1 MLKKPRPVS
10 GPENSADPIKSPKTK
25 RKHAKAIK
33 ILKGVFFT
41 LLLTGL
47 LGFGITSGYVYKVIS
62 ETDPITEFNI
72 SALLDENSVIVDQ
85 QGNMIENIQ
94 IDGLRKI
101 VKYQDINPVLIN
113 SYIAVEDKTF
123 REHHGFNFVRVVGAV
138 IESITEGHRTGGTST
153 ITQQLARNLYL
164 SDIKSQ
170 RSLSRK
176 VKEAYYAV
184 QLENKMTKDQIIEAY
199 LNTIYLGSG
208 TKGVQAAAQTYFSKD
223 ASELNLVE
231 SALLAGIPKNP
242 TKNSPFIT
250 VEKGKVK
257 TTDYIMDD
265 SHPTL
270 TTIFNESCTARYK
283 TALKLVFDNGYITQE
298 EYDQAKDADLKTYLN
313 PGKVKTADISSYFA
327 DLTKKEVIQVLMQQK
342 DLSEEQAT
350 NMLYGGGLK
359 IYATVDLDLQKKLE
373 AAYEPVPF
381 TDKFDDKMKKALS
394 SFQKTHQLEVTGT
407 ANPETIQKMSV
418 LGLIDVTKLTKDTYK
433 SGEASADI
441 IVLKEALEQDGLLFK
456 ANPKMPTI
464 LAYKD
469 ALNNIVA
476 LSKTNR
482 RTVTA
487 SEILLNSYESTI
499 NPEGQLIIGKDN
511 FQMDAE
517 GNLVLFSDRMF
528 SFYRAYGKDNQV
540 KDILV
545 TLKDCYK
552 SDVSREKVIGGGGA
566 FYAKKVNIP
575 EMFIYKGGALKI
587 PYEFKHLDEARNM
600 IISKDFLSANP
611 DFFKPDGNGNLI
623 VPKDAYS
630 ISNTG
635 TIQPQSATVIMDYH
649 NGHIKAL
656 VGGRNVSGQKIY
668 NRALHPRQPGSSIKP
683 IGVYLPAID
692 KGYTA
697 ASVFDDVPRYEGGQ
711 RWPINWYDS
720 GAFKYWGLMTIREAI
735 EWSNNVI
742 AVKVGE
748 AIGVENCIPYLEK
761 MGITSIDKEGSVSD
775 VNLAA
780 IALGGMT
787 QGISPLEMTGA
798 YASIANKGVY
808 IKPMTFTKIED
819 GEGKLIYE
827 QTPVQERVVNE
838 NVAFVVQDMMRSGA
852 TTGLANTAAISPGNA
867 GIPTAGKTGTTSNK
881 FDAWFVGF
889 TPYYAA
895 AVWIGN
901 DVQMELSDGSKI
913 SALFWKDI
921 MKTVHADLPP
931 KNFETPSTM
940 IKASVD
946 TTSGQSPSSLSGQD
960 PRGTVISE
968 WFVPGTA
975 PTETD
980 SVHVTA
986 DICTASNKRATEFC
1000 PPSLVETRVFINRK
1014 VPYVPSENMEGGKPI
1029 QVKDYQYQIPTAT
1042 CDLHTAQSLDIP
1054 GVGSLFSNVRTEPS
1068 LEGSRVL
1075 LEPVM
1080 AQLTDGSTWRLP
1092 VGTVIMADGAVKLS
1106 DGTVLYVYMI
1116 KLVYP
1121 EGEAPPTNPV
1131 ETPVDP
1137 PVAPPESPL

>member
-1 MLKKPRPVS
+1 MFKKTRPTSGQERPAGTAPSPRS
-10 GPENSADPIKSPKTK
+10 KK
-25 RKHAKAIK
+25 KAGK
-33 ILKGVFFT
+33 VLRALKGVFFT
-41 LLLTGL
+41 LLLIGL

-72 SALLDENSVIVDQ
+72 SALLDENSTIVDQ
-85 QGNMIENIQ
+85 KGDLIENIQ
-94 IDGLRKI
+94 TDGLRKI
-101 VKYQDINPVLIN
+101 VKYQDINPLLIN

-138 IESITEGHRTGGTST
+138 IESVTEGHRTGGTST

-176 VKEAYYAV
+176 VKEAFYAV

-208 TKGVQAAAQTYFSKD
+208 TKGVQAAAQTYFSKN
-223 ASELNLVE
+223 ASELGLVE
-231 SALLAGIPKNP
+231 SAMLAGIPKNP

-250 VEKGKVK
+250 VEKSKVK
-257 TTDYIMDD
+257 TTDFIMDD
-265 SHPTL
+265 SDPTL
-270 TTIFNESCTARYK
+270 TTIFNDSCLSRYK
-283 TALKLVFDNGYITQE
+283 TALKLIHDNGYITQE
-298 EYDQAKDADLKTYLN
+298 EYDQYKDADLKTYLN
-313 PGKVKTADISSYFA
+313 PGKVKTADISSYFT
-327 DLTKKEVIQVLMQQK
+327 DLTKREVIQVLMEQK
-342 DLSEEQAT
+342 DLTEEQAT

-359 IYATVDLDLQKKLE
+359 IYATVDIGLQKKLE
-373 AAYEPVPF
+373 TAYEPVPF
-381 TDKFDDKMKKALS
+381 TNKFDDKMKKAVT
-394 SFQKTHQLEVTGT
+394 SFQKTHQLQISGT
-407 ANPETIQKMSV
+407 INSETIKKMSS
-418 LGLIDVTKLTKDTYK
+418 LGLVDTTELTKDTYK
-433 SGEASADI
+433 LGEASEDI
-441 IVLKEALEQDGLLFK
+441 LKLKEALEQDGLLFK
-456 ANPKMPTI
+456 TNPKMPTI

-482 RTVTA
+482 KTVTD
-487 SEILLNSYESTI
+487 SEILLNAYDTTI
-499 NPEGQLIIGKDN
+499 NADGQLIIGKDN
-511 FQMDAE
+511 YKFDTD
-517 GNLVLFSDRMF
+517 GNLVLYADRMF

-552 SDVSREKVIGGGGA
+552 SDESREKVIGGGGA
-566 FYAKKVNIP
+566 FYTKKVNIP

-587 PYEFKHLDEARNM
+587 PYEFKHLDDSRDM
-600 IISKDFLSANP
+600 IISREFLTANP
-611 DFFKPDGNGNLI
+611 EFFKEDGNGNLI
-623 VPKDAYS
+623 VPKESYS
-630 ISNTG
+630 IGSTG
-635 TIQPQSATVIMDYH
+635 TIQPQSATVIMDYRT
-649 NGHIKAL
+649 GQIKAL

-735 EWSNNVI
+735 EWSNNVV
-742 AVKVGE
+742 AVKTGE
-748 AIGVENCIPYLEK
+748 AVGVENCIPYLEK

-775 VNLAA
+775 LNLAA

-787 QGISPLEMTGA
+787 KGISPLEMTGA
-798 YASIANKGVY
+798 YSTIANKGVY
-808 IKPMTFTKIED
+808 IKPTTFTKIED
-819 GEGKLIYE
+819 GEGKTIYE
-827 QTPVQERVVNE
+827 QAPFQQRVVNE
-838 NVAFVVQDMMRSGA
+838 NVAFVVQDMMQSGA
-852 TTGLANTAAISPGNA
+852 TRGLASSAAFSPGNT
-867 GIPTAGKTGTTSNK
+867 GIPAAGKTGTTSNK

-913 SALFWKDI
+913 SALFWKDV
-921 MKTVHADLPP
+921 MKSVHSDLSP
-931 KNFETPSTM
+931 KDFDVPAAM
-940 IKASVD
+940 VKASVD
-946 TTSGQSPSSLSGQD
+946 TTSGKKPSSLSSQD
-960 PRGTVISE
+960 PRGTVITE

-980 SVHVTA
+980 DVHVTA
-986 DICTASNKRATEFC
+986 EICSASGKLATEFC
-1000 PPSLVETRVFINRK
+1000 PASLVETKVFINRK
-1014 VPYVPSENMEGGKPI
+1014 EPYIPSKNMEGGKSI
-1029 QVKDYQYQIPTAT
+1029 QVKDYQYQVPTST
-1042 CDLHTAQSLDIP
+1042 CDVHTAQSLEIP
-1054 GVGSLFSNVRTEPS
+1054 GVGGLFSNIKTEPS

-1075 LEPVM
+1075 MEPAV
-1080 AQLTDGSTWRLP
+1080 AQLTDGSTWKLP
-1092 VGTVIMADGAVKLS
+1092 VGTVIMSDGAIKLS

-1116 KLVYP
+1116 KLAYP
-1121 EGEAPPTNPV
+1121 EGAAPEVPQ
-1131 ETPVDP
+1131 
-1137 PVAPPESPL
+1137 

>member
-1 MLKKPRPVS
+1 MFKKTRPAS
-10 GPENSADPIKSPKTK
+10 GPENSAGQAKTPRPK
-25 RKHAKAIK
+25 RKHAKALRIF
-33 ILKGVFFT
+33 KGIFFG

-62 ETDPITEFNI
+62 ETDPITGFNI

-85 QGNMIENIQ
+85 EGSLIENIQ
-94 IDGLRKI
+94 TDGLRKI

-138 IESITEGHRTGGTST
+138 IEGITEGHRTGGTST

-208 TKGVQAAAQTYFSKD
+208 TKGVQAAAQTYFSKN
-223 ASELNLVE
+223 ASELDLVE

-257 TTDYIMDD
+257 NTDYIMDD

-270 TTIFNESCTARYK
+270 TTIFNETCVPRYK
-283 TALKLVFDNGYITQE
+283 IALKLIYDNGYITKE
-298 EYDQAKDADLKTYLN
+298 EYDQAKEADLKTYLN
-313 PGKVKTADISSYFA
+313 PGKVKTADISSYFT
-327 DLTKKEVIQVLMQQK
+327 DLTKKEVVQVLMEQK
-342 DLSEEQAT
+342 QLTEEQAT

-359 IYATVDLDLQKKLE
+359 IYATVDLAMQKKLE

-381 TDKFDDKMKKALS
+381 TDKFDDKMKKALN
-394 SFQKTHQLEVTGT
+394 SFQKNHQLQVTGSV
-407 ANPETIQKMSV
+407 NPETIQKMSA
-418 LGLIDVTKLTKDTYK
+418 LGLLDVTMLTKDTYK
-433 SGEASADI
+433 PGEASPEI
-441 IVLKEALEQDGLLFK
+441 ITLKEALEQDGLLFK
-456 ANPKMPTI
+456 SNPKMPTI

-469 ALNNIVA
+469 SLNNIVA

-482 RTVTA
+482 KTVTD
-487 SEILLNSYESTI
+487 SEILLNAYDSTI
-499 NPEGQLIIGKDN
+499 NADGQLVIGKDN
-511 FQMDAE
+511 YQMDAE

-528 SFYRAYGKDNQV
+528 SFYRNYGKDNQV

-552 SDVSREKVIGGGGA
+552 SDESREKVIGGGGA

-587 PYEFKHLDEARNM
+587 PYEFKHLDDDRNM
-600 IISKDFLSANP
+600 IISKAFLTANP
-611 DFFKPDGNGNLI
+611 DFFKADGNGNLI

-635 TIQPQSATVIMDYH
+635 TIQPQSATVITDFRT
-649 NGHIKAL
+649 GQIKAL

-683 IGVYLPAID
+683 IGIYLPAID

-697 ASVFDDVPRYEGGQ
+697 ASVFDDVPRYEGDQ

-735 EWSNNVI
+735 EWSNNVV
-742 AVKVGE
+742 AVKTGE
-748 AIGVENCIPYLEK
+748 AVGVENCIPYLEK

-798 YASIANKGVY
+798 YATIANKGVY
-808 IKPMTFTKIED
+808 IKPTTFTKIED

-838 NVAFVVQDMMRSGA
+838 NVAFVVQDMMQGGA
-852 TTGLANTAAISPGNA
+852 TRGLANSAAISTGNV
-867 GIPTAGKTGTTSNK
+867 GIPVAGKTGTTSNK

-889 TPYYAA
+889 TPYYTA

-913 SALFWKDI
+913 SALFWKDV

-931 KNFETPSTM
+931 KNFDVPKAM
-940 IKASVD
+940 VKASVD
-946 TTSGQSPSSLSGQD
+946 TTSGKLPSSLSGQD
-960 PRGTVISE
+960 PRGTVVSE
-968 WFVPGTA
+968 WFVPGTV
-975 PTETD
+975 PTEAD
-980 SVHVTA
+980 DVHTTA
-986 DICTASNKRATEFC
+986 EICSASNKLATEFC
-1000 PPSLVETRVFINRK
+1000 PPSLIETRVFINRK

-1029 QVKDYQYQIPTAT
+1029 QVKDYQYQVPGAT

-1054 GVGSLFSNVRTEPS
+1054 GVGGLFSNVQTEPS

-1075 LEPVM
+1075 MEPVI
-1080 AQLTDGSTWRLP
+1080 AQLTDGSTWKLP
-1092 VGTVIMADGAVKLS
+1092 VGTVIMADGSIRLS

-1121 EGEAPPTNPV
+1121 EGGAPA
-1131 ETPVDP
+1131 TP
-1137 PVAPPESPL
+1137 L

>member
-1 MLKKPRPVS
+1 MFRKKRPVTRQDSSENPASSPRP
-10 GPENSADPIKSPKTK
+10 K
-25 RKHAKAIK
+25 RKSSKAIK
-33 ILKGVFFT
+33 AVKGIFFT
-41 LLLTGL
+41 LLLIGL
-47 LGFGITSGYVYKVIS
+47 LGFGITSGYVFKVIS
-62 ETDPITEFNI
+62 ETDPISEFNI

-85 QGNMIENIQ
+85 NGDLIENIHT
-94 IDGLRKI
+94 DGLRKI

-113 SYIAVEDKTF
+113 AYIAVEDKTF

-138 IESITEGHRTGGTST
+138 LEGITEGHRTGGTST

-208 TKGVQAAAQTYFSKD
+208 TKGVQAAAQTYFSKN
-223 ASELNLVE
+223 ASELGLVE

-257 TTDYIMDD
+257 TTDFIMDD

-270 TTIFNESCTARYK
+270 TTIFNETCIPRYK
-283 TALKLVFDNGYITQE
+283 TSLKLIYDNGFITQE
-298 EYDQAKDADLKTYLN
+298 EYEEAKDADLKTYLN
-313 PGKVKTADISSYFA
+313 PGKVKTADISSYFT
-327 DLTKKEVIQVLMQQK
+327 DLAKKEVVQVLMEQK
-342 DLSEEQAT
+342 KLTEEQAT

-359 IYATVDLDLQKKLE
+359 IYATVDLALQKKLE
-373 AAYEPVPF
+373 AAYAPTPF
-381 TDKFDDKMKKALS
+381 SNKYDDKMKKAVS
-394 SFQKTHQLEVTGT
+394 SFQKARQLPISGT
-407 ANPETIQKMSV
+407 VDAETIKKMNT
-418 LGLIDVTKLTKDTYK
+418 LGLLDLTKLTKDSYK
-433 SGEASADI
+433 PGEASDEV

-456 ANPKMPTI
+456 GNPKMPTI

-469 ALNNIVA
+469 SFNNIVA

-487 SEILLNSYESTI
+487 SEILLNAYDTAI
-499 NPEGQLIIGKDN
+499 DPDGKLIIGKDN
-511 FQMDAE
+511 YQMDAE
-517 GNLVLFSDRMF
+517 GNLILFSDRMF

-552 SDVSREKVIGGGGA
+552 SDETREKVIGGGGA
-566 FYAKKVNIP
+566 FYTKKVNIP
-575 EMFIYKGGALKI
+575 ELFIYKGGALKI
-587 PYEFKHLDEARNM
+587 PYEFKHLDEERNM
-600 IISKDFLSANP
+600 VISKDFLQSNP
-611 DFFKPDGNGNLI
+611 DFFKADGNGNLI
-623 VPKDAYS
+623 VPKDNYA
-630 ISNTG
+630 ISSTG
-635 TIQPQSATVIMDYH
+635 TIQPQSATVIMDYRT
-649 NGHIKAL
+649 GQIKAL

-697 ASVFDDVPRYEGGQ
+697 ASVFDDVPRYEGGK

-735 EWSNNVI
+735 EWSNNVV
-742 AVKVGE
+742 AVKTGE
-748 AIGVENCIPYLEK
+748 AVGVENCIPYLEK

-787 QGISPLEMTGA
+787 RGISPLEMTGA
-798 YASIANKGVY
+798 YSSIANKGVY
-808 IKPMTFTKIED
+808 IKPTTFTKIED
-819 GEGKLIYE
+819 GEGKLLYE
-827 QTPVQERVVNE
+827 QTPFQERVVSD
-838 NVAFVVQDMMRSGA
+838 NVAFVVQDMMQSGA
-852 TTGLANTAAISPGNA
+852 TRGLASSAAFSPGNS

-913 SALFWKDI
+913 SALFWKDV
-921 MKTVHADLPP
+921 MKSAHDGLPAKAFEVP
-931 KNFETPSTM
+931 KTM
-940 IKASVD
+940 VRSSVD
-946 TTSGQSPSSLSGQD
+946 TTSGKKPSSLSSMD

-968 WFVPGTA
+968 WFVPGTV
-975 PTETD
+975 PTEAD
-980 SVHVTA
+980 DVHVTA
-986 DICTASNKRATEFC
+986 EICSASGKLATEFC
-1000 PPSLVETRVFINRK
+1000 PPSLVETKVFIQRK
-1014 VPYVPSENMEGGKPI
+1014 EPYEPAKNMEGGKSI
-1029 QVKDYQYQIPTAT
+1029 QVKDYQYQVPTDT
-1042 CDLHTAQSLDIP
+1042 CDIHSAETLEIP
-1054 GVGSLFSNVRTEPS
+1054 GVGSLFSGIRMETS
-1068 LEGSRVL
+1068 TEGSKIL
-1075 LEPVM
+1075 LDPVV
-1080 AQLTDGSTWRLP
+1080 AQLTDGSTWKLP
-1092 VGTVIMADGAVKLS
+1092 VGTILMPDGAVKLA
-1106 DGTVLYVYMI
+1106 DGTVLYVHMI

-1121 EGEAPPTNPV
+1121 EGSTPTAPQ
-1131 ETPVDP
+1131 
-1137 PVAPPESPL
+1137 

>member
-1 MLKKPRPVS
+1 MFKKSRPAS
-10 GPENSADPIKSPKTK
+10 GPENQAGSANKPRAK
-25 RKHAKAIK
+25 RKHTKAIK
-33 ILKGVFFT
+33 VLKTVFFAI
-41 LLLTGL
+41 LMVGL

-85 QGNMIENIQ
+85 EGSLIENIQ
-94 IDGLRKI
+94 TDGLRKI
-101 VKYQDINPVLIN
+101 VKYQDINPILIN

-123 REHHGFNFVRVVGAV
+123 REHHGFNFIRVVGAV

-184 QLENKMTKDQIIEAY
+184 QLEQKMTKDQIIEAY

-208 TKGVQAAAQTYFSKD
+208 TKGVQAAAQTYFSKN
-223 ASELNLVE
+223 ASELDLVE

-250 VEKGKVK
+250 VEKSKVK

-270 TTIFNESCTARYK
+270 TTIFNETCIPRYK
-283 TALKLVFDNGYITQE
+283 TSLKLIYDNGYITKE
-298 EYDQAKDADLKTYLN
+298 EYDQAKNADLKTYLN
-313 PGKVKTADISSYFA
+313 PGKVKTADISSYFT
-327 DLTKKEVIQVLMQQK
+327 DLTKKEVVQVLMEQK
-342 DLSEEQAT
+342 NLTEEQAT

-359 IYATVDLDLQKKLE
+359 IYATVDLALQKKLE
-373 AAYEPVPF
+373 TAYEPVPF
-381 TDKFDDKMKKALS
+381 TEKFDDKMKKALTT
-394 SFQKTHQLEVTGT
+394 FQKNHKIQVTGSV
-407 ANPETIQKMSV
+407 NPETIQKMSV
-418 LGLIDVTKLTKDTYK
+418 LGLLDVTTLTKDTYK
-433 SGEASADI
+433 SGESSPDI
-441 IVLKEALEQDGLLFK
+441 IILKEALEQDGLLFK
-456 ANPKMPTI
+456 SNPKMPTI

-469 ALNNIVA
+469 GLNNIVA

-482 RTVTA
+482 KTVTA
-487 SEILLNSYESTI
+487 SEILLNAYDSTI
-499 NPEGQLIIGKDN
+499 NADGQLIIGKDN
-511 FQMDAE
+511 FQFDAA
-517 GNLVLFSDRMF
+517 GNLVLYSDRMF
-528 SFYRAYGKDNQV
+528 SFYRNYGKDNQV

-552 SDVSREKVIGGGGA
+552 SDESREKVIGGGGA
-566 FYAKKVNIP
+566 FYTKKVNIP

-587 PYEFKHLDEARNM
+587 PYEFKQLDEERNM
-600 IISKDFLSANP
+600 IISKEFLTANP
-611 DFFKPDGNGNLI
+611 DFFKADGNGNLI
-623 VPKDAYS
+623 VPKDGYS
-630 ISNTG
+630 ISTTG
-635 TIQPQSATVIMDYH
+635 TIQPQSATVIMDYRT
-649 NGHIKAL
+649 GQIKAL

-668 NRALHPRQPGSSIKP
+668 NRALHPRQPGSAIKP

-735 EWSNNVI
+735 EWSNNVV
-742 AVKVGE
+742 AVKTGE
-748 AIGVENCIPYLEK
+748 AVGVQNCIPYLEK

-787 QGISPLEMTGA
+787 RGISPLEMTGA
-798 YASIANKGVY
+798 YATIANKGVY
-808 IKPMTFTKIED
+808 IKPTTFTKIED
-819 GEGKLIYE
+819 GEGKVIFE
-827 QTPVQERVVNE
+827 QVPVQERVVNE
-838 NVAFVVQDMMRSGA
+838 NVAFVVQDMMQSGA
-852 TTGLANTAAISPGNA
+852 TRGLAASAAFSPGNS

-913 SALFWKDI
+913 SALFWKDV

-931 KNFETPSTM
+931 KNFEVPKAM
-940 IKASVD
+940 VKASVD
-946 TTSGQSPSSLSGQD
+946 TTSGKLPSSLSSQD

-968 WFVPGTA
+968 WFVPGTV

-980 SVHVTA
+980 DVHTTA
-986 DICTASNKRATEFC
+986 EICTASNRLAGEFC
-1000 PPSLVETRVFINRK
+1000 PASLVETRVFINRK
-1014 VPYVPSENMEGGKPI
+1014 VPYIPSENMEGGKAI
-1029 QVKDYQYQIPTAT
+1029 QVKDYQYQVPGGS
-1042 CDLHTAQSLDIP
+1042 CDVHTAQSLDIP
-1054 GVGSLFSNVRTEPS
+1054 GVGGLFSNVQTQPS
-1068 LEGSRVL
+1068 IEGSRVL
-1075 LEPVM
+1075 LEPVT

-1092 VGTVIMADGAVKLS
+1092 VGTVIMADGSIRLS

-1121 EGEAPPTNPV
+1121 EGQAPTVPQ
-1131 ETPVDP
+1131 
-1137 PVAPPESPL
+1137 